1 MRTTTSPAIAATVV
15 IVGALCGAGV
25 PAIVAAAPPAATP
38 SSTAIVTLRGRPQT
52 LHLYGSR
59 GSGVPILVSSGDGG
73 WIHLAPEVAGALA
86 GRGFFVVGFDTL
98 AYLQD
103 FTSGSTTLATR
114 DEPADYRT
122 LIDFAARGAATKP
135 ILVGVSEGAGL
146 SVLASTDPTTRQSIA
161 GVIALG
167 LPRLTELGWR
177 WKDSLTYLTHRVP
190 DEPTFRTTD
199 VIGQVGSTPLAVIH
213 SSGDEFTSVEDVRA
227 MMGSA
232 AQPKMLSIVQASNHR
247 FSGNLP
253 ALHERLLEAIDWIR
267 QQETR

>member
-1 MRTTTSPAIAATVV
+1 MRSNAIVAIAG
-15 IVGALCGAGV
+15 IVFT
-25 PAIVAAAPPAATP
+25 AIVAASAPDARAP
-38 SSTAIVTLRGRPQT
+38 STALVPPSGATIALRGHPQT

-59 GSGVPILVSSGDGG
+59 GAGDPIVVSSGDGG
-73 WIHLAPEVAGALA
+73 WIHLAPEVAEVLA
-86 GRGFFVVGFDTL
+86 ARGFFVVGFDTL
-98 AYLQD
+98 AYLQG

-122 LIDFAARGAATKP
+122 LIDFAARGAVTKP

-146 SVLASTDPTTRQSIA
+146 SVLASTDPMTRQSIA

-199 VIGQVGSTPLAVIH
+199 VIGRVGSTPLAVIH
-213 SSGDEFTSVEDVRA
+213 SSGDEFTSVEEVRTIL
-227 MMGSA
+227 GA
-232 AQPKMLSIVQASNHR
+232 ASQPKMLSIVQASNHR

-253 ALHERLLEAIDWIR
+253 ALQGRLLQAIDWIR
-267 QQETR
+267 QHETR

>member
-1 MRTTTSPAIAATVV
+1 M
-15 IVGALCGAGV
+15 VGLICGVGV
-25 PAIVAAAPPAATP
+25 TAIVAASPSVAPTQSTRSALSTP
-38 SSTAIVTLRGRPQT
+38 STLSSEATITLRGRPQT

-59 GSGVPILVSSGDGG
+59 GSGDPILVSSGDGG

-86 GRGFFVVGFDTL
+86 ARGFFVVGFDTL
-98 AYLQD
+98 AYLQG
-103 FTSGSTTLATR
+103 FTSGTTTLATR

-146 SVLASTDPTTRQSIA
+146 SVLASTDATTRQSIA

-190 DEPTFRTTD
+190 DEPTVRTTD
-199 VIGQVGSTPLAVIH
+199 VIGRVGSTPLAVIH
-213 SSGDEFTSVEDVRA
+213 SSGDEFTSVEDVRSIL
-227 MMGSA
+227 GSA
-232 AQPKMLSIVQASNHR
+232 SQPKMLSIVEASNHR
-247 FSGNLP
+247 FSGSLP

-267 QQETR
+267 QHETP

>member
-1 MRTTTSPAIAATVV
+1 MKPVARAG
-15 IVGALCGAGV
+15 IVGIICSVGVTAL
-25 PAIVAAAPPAATP
+25 VAAAPPT
-38 SSTAIVTLRGRPQT
+38 ITLRGHPQT

-59 GSGVPILVSSGDGG
+59 GSGDPILVSSGDGG
-73 WIHLAPEVAGALA
+73 WVHLAPEVAEALA
-86 GRGFFVVGFDTL
+86 ARGYFVVGFDTL
-98 AYLQD
+98 AYLQS
-103 FTSGSTTLATR
+103 FTSGSTTLATE
-114 DEPADYRT
+114 DEPADYRA
-122 LIDFAARGAATKP
+122 LIDFAARGAARKP

-190 DEPTFRTTD
+190 DEPTFRMTD
-199 VIGQVGSTPLAVIH
+199 VIGRVGSTPLAVIH
-213 SSGDEFTSVEDVRA
+213 SSGDEFTSVEEVRTIL
-227 MMGSA
+227 GSA
-232 AQPKMLSIVQASNHR
+232 SQPKMLSIVPASNHR

-267 QQETR
+267 QQQTR